1 MQFKCH
7 LLKNALLKTTGLTLA
22 MLFVLS
28 IDMAGSALAQT
39 TSANPNALALLD
51 KYTALSESLAH
62 NPYGRPLVLESFES
76 AKMVSGDAYAV
87 LNAPFNVVSST
98 LKRPSRW
105 CDVMILHINTK
116 YCRASTDN
124 SPSLLNVYIGK
135 KIPQAL
141 DDTFPLEFTF
151 NVASATPGFLMVLLN
166 ADKGPLGTSDYRIEL
181 RALPLPD
188 EKTFLHL
195 HYSYGYGL
203 AGRLAMQAYLATLG
217 RDKVGFTQIKDGAKH
232 RYVGGMRGAVERN
245 TMRYYLAI
253 DAYLACLNQPPA
265 QQLNARL
272 EQWYDANE
280 QYPEQLH
287 DTDKKSYLNMKK
299 AEYLRQQAG

>member
-1 MQFKCH
+1 MHIKCH
-7 LLKNALLKTTGLTLA
+7 LSKIALLKATAFALA
-22 MLFVLS
+22 TVSFLAT
-28 IDMAGSALAQT
+28 DMAGSALAQT
-39 TSANPNALALLD
+39 TSANPNALVLLD
-51 KYTALSESLAH
+51 KYAALSESLAR
-62 NPYGRPLVLESFES
+62 NPYGRPLVLESVES

-87 LNAPFNVVSST
+87 LSAPFTVVSST

-116 YCRASTDN
+116 YCRATADN

-135 KIPQAL
+135 KVPQDL

-151 NVASATPGFLMVLLN
+151 QLASATPNFLMVQLN

-217 RDKVGFTQIKDGAKH
+217 REKVGFTQIKDGAKN

-253 DAYLACLNQPPA
+253 DAYLACLSQPS
-265 QQLNARL
+265 
-272 EQWYDANE
+272 ANE